1 MYTRFAHDVWKSKTK
16 RSIKCFVFIWSVYMN
31 VGLGKRLRAANNP
44 LQHGIYVGVAWRANL
59 CSGCSREDIALSPA
73 PPLSLSLSGVHLQ
86 IQWTEQ
92 REDIKKRPR
101 RGTEV
106 ETEYRGPWRRTIRRT
121 IDDGDGPNGISGPSP
136 WILTWHYPKVLA
148 LCAGKD
154 AVILKTTLCNI
165 YRGWLWWGRCGI
177 NLDNN

>member
-1 MYTRFAHDVWKSKTK
+1 MSDWGNASE
-16 RSIKCFVFIWSVYMN
+16 
-31 VGLGKRLRAANNP
+31 LRIIPSNTAFMWAWLDGPISAAAALARTSPCP
-44 LQHGIYVGVAWRANL
+44 L
-59 CSGCSREDIALSPA
+59 
-73 PPLSLSLSGVHLQ
+73 PPLSLSLSGVHLL